1 MTRTR
6 PLILSLLLLVAST
19 LTTTLAGCRSG
30 DPNPDPG
37 RTIPFVEP
45 EGGNTALPANSTLP
59 ELYRRE
65 GLISSNSYQV
75 LVQVVAGSEFEARE
89 LGRVA
94 GEQRAIELMQN
105 ERAISS
111 RIGYYGRQE
120 IRKLVEREG
129 TVVFVHPEET
139 PGSYTVVYQV
149 FKAGLHE
156 YLQKLF

>member
-1 MTRTR
+1 MQNQ
-6 PLILSLLLLVAST
+6 ILAALPLLLAV
-19 LTTTLAGCRSG
+19 LAAALPACRSG

-37 RTIPFVEP
+37 RTIPFVEA
-45 EGGNTALPANSTLP
+45 EGGNTGLPEGSTLP

-94 GEQRAIELMQN
+94 GEQRATELIQN
-105 ERAISS
+105 ERSISS

-129 TVVFVHPEET
+129 TVVLVHPEET
-139 PGSYTVVYQV
+139 PGSYTVGYQV